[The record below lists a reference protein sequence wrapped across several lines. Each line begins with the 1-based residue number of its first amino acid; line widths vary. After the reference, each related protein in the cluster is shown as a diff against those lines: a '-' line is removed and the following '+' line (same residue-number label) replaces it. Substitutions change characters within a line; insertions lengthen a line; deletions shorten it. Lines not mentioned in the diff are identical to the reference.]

1 MRAGG
6 LPPGLLPKFQKK
18 TIVGSRDTL
27 VGPRHHSLPRG
38 GAPVSAGDKDGKG
51 AARKGAVV
59 RPPGTIDREGSTRQF
74 VDCADPQAARL
85 PLIAR
90 LAARVQTC

>member
-1 MRAGG
+1 M
-6 LPPGLLPKFQKK
+6 
-18 TIVGSRDTL
+18 
-27 VGPRHHSLPRG
+27 
-38 GAPVSAGDKDGKG
+38 SAGDKDGKG

-59 RPPGTIDREGSTRQF
+59 RPPGTIDREGSTWQF

>member
-1 MRAGG
+1 MC
-6 LPPGLLPKFQKK
+6 
-18 TIVGSRDTL
+18 
-27 VGPRHHSLPRG
+27 
-38 GAPVSAGDKDGKG
+38 AGDKDGKG